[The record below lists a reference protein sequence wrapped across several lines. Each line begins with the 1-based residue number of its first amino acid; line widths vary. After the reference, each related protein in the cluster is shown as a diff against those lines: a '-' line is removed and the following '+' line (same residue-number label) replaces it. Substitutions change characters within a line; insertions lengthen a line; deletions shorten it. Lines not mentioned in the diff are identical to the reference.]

1 MAEINANDLSKAQKK
16 ASLKVVKLNEAL
28 GLTYYVVRNDNL
40 IAIKNGDTKVIRKA
54 KFGSRTVKVK
64 RIKLKNEQ

>member
-28 GLTYYVVRNDNL
+28 GLTYYVVRND
-40 IAIKNGDTKVIRKA
+40 K
-54 KFGSRTVKVK
+54 K
-64 RIKLKNEQ
+64 RNCMM